1 MAVRLRQLQAFRE
14 VARFG
19 SMTGAAEQLKISQPA
34 VSRLLSSFG
43 DSVGFALFS
52 RLGGRLVP
60 TQESRYLLAEVE
72 RLLDSLEHIEEL
84 TQDLTNRKA
93 GHLRI
98 ACLSGFAAVH
108 LPGVLAQFL
117 AERPH
122 VTAAVEPDR
131 PERILEWIIHDQY
144 NCGITD
150 GFTSHPA
157 VACQTI
163 DIRTVCIL
171 PEGHPLAARAE
182 IWPEDLAQER
192 VIHTRRDGLFYLE
205 LNACFAA
212 QGVTM
217 NSWIEARQF
226 STACLL
232 VAEGAGVSVVSALD
246 GHYYAKTG
254 LVARPF
260 GPKLAHHLSILHPT
274 HTPISLLTIDFIEA
288 FIESVA
294 PFRLL

>member
-14 VARFG
+14 VARLG
-19 SMTGAAEQLKISQPA
+19 SMTAAAEQLKISQPA

-52 RLGGRLVP
+52 RLGGRLIP

-108 LPGVLAQFL
+108 LPGVLARFL

-131 PERILEWIIHDQY
+131 PERILEWIIQDQY

-157 VACQTI
+157 VESQTI

-171 PEGHPLAARAE
+171 PAGHPLASHTE
-182 IWPEDLAQER
+182 IWPGDLAQER
-192 VIHTRRDGLFYLE
+192 VIHTRRDGLFYQE
-205 LNACFAA
+205 LNECFAA

-246 GHYYAKTG
+246 GHCYADKG
-254 LVARPF
+254 VVVRPF
-260 GPKLAHHLSILHPT
+260 GPKLVHHLSILHPT

-288 FIESVA
+288 FIASLE
-294 PFRLL
+294 PFRA